1 MRTVHIDTSHP
12 YDVLIGSD
20 LLSRAGELIRNAIG
34 PCRAALVTDSTVS
47 ALYGDLVEQSLRD
60 AGFDPIRRV
69 FPAGEQNK
77 HLGTLGDILEFLA
90 ENHLTRTDAIVALG
104 GGVTGDMA

>member
-20 LLSRAGELIRNAIG
+20 LLSRAGELIRDAIG

-47 ALYGDLVEQSLRD
+47 ALYGDLV
-60 AGFDPIRRV
+60 
-69 FPAGEQNK
+69 
-77 HLGTLGDILEFLA
+77 
-90 ENHLTRTDAIVALG
+90 
-104 GGVTGDMA
+104 